1 MTNQEIA
8 QKLREYNEWRRG
20 EGKYCKGGEKQPME
34 PKELGQVIDLA
45 AKRLENAQLMTEI
58 MLDSVT
64 GDDKASDR
72 AFGGPW
78 SARMARR
85 QEGKKASKKRRT
97 HEG

>member
-58 MLDSVT
+58 MFDSVA
-64 GDDKASDR
+64 GDDQASDR
-72 AFGGPW
+72 ALGRLKGGKD
-78 SARMARR
+78 
-85 QEGKKASKKRRT
+85 GKKASKKRRT

>member
-58 MLDSVT
+58 MFDSVA
-64 GDDKASDR
+64 GDDQASDR
-72 AFGGPW
+72 ALGGPW
-78 SARMARR
+78 RARY
-85 QEGKKASKKRRT
+85 GKKASNKRRT

>member
-20 EGKYCKGGEKQPME
+20 EGKYGKGGEKQPME

-58 MLDSVT
+58 MFDSVA
-64 GDDKASDR
+64 GDDQASDR
-72 AFGGPW
+72 VLRPW
-78 SARMARR
+78 AARTARR
-85 QEGKKASKKRRT
+85 QEGKKASKTRRT